1 MIVKVYKCNHHTYV
15 AIVNEDQIPVS
26 HYISNYLNIDMKTA
40 SFNSKIT
47 YAYELKYIINF
58 FHSLSPPVNLIE
70 RIISR
75 ELLTR
80 REIDIFLNK
89 ATKLSTE
96 KKLTICMKRVSSKK
110 VKNLIHMANY
120 RNNLLKP
127 DSTKKRI
134 NRLIHF
140 IDRTIKRVHIDY
152 SDYEKIEKK
161 WEVLK
166 EYLSNGN
173 NNFKKTNSK
182 VRSNQKIISDDK
194 FKELIYLIQPH
205 TQNNPFKHSKFRNF
219 LIISLL
225 IETGI
230 RRGACANI
238 KISDLKMYGTFDE
251 IKITREHDN
260 ETDNRLFKARQKTR
274 EHSIYITQ
282 NLMKD
287 IKYYITKVREKIP
300 NAEKHNFLFVTEMN
314 TKNTIGS
321 PLSLQSYN
329 KIFNKISI
337 SLNIH
342 ITPHTLRHKWNELF
356 EDTIN
361 NTEATNIDKESI
373 RNFLMGWNPDSK
385 MGNIYNEYSLQ
396 KKTQEV
402 MKKIQ
407 EEITSNINR

>member
-1 MIVKVYKCNHHTYV
+1 MIVKVYKCNHQTYV

-26 HYISNYLNIDMKTA
+26 HYISNYLNIDMKTT

-58 FHSLSPPVNLIE
+58 FYSQSPPINLIE
-70 RIISR
+70 RIVSR

-80 REIDIFLNK
+80 REIDVFLNK
-89 ATKLSTE
+89 VTKASTE
-96 KKLTICMKRVSSKK
+96 KKPTIDMKRVSSKK
-110 VKNLIHMANY
+110 VENLIHMANY
-120 RNNLLKP
+120 RYNLLNP
-127 DSTKKRI
+127 DSAKKRI

-140 IDRTIKRVHIDY
+140 IDRIIKRVNIDY
-152 SDYEKIEKK
+152 SDYEKIDKK

-182 VRSNQKIISDDK
+182 VRSNKQVISDNK
-194 FKELIYLIQPH
+194 FKELINLIQPYSKK
-205 TQNNPFKHSKFRNF
+205 NPFKHSKFRNF

-251 IKITREHDN
+251 IKITRDHDN
-260 ETDNRLFKARQKTR
+260 ETDDRLFKGRQKTR
-274 EHSIYITQ
+274 EHSVYVTQ
-282 NLMKD
+282 KLMKC
-287 IKYYITKVREKIP
+287 IKYYITKIREKYP

-329 KIFNKISI
+329 KIFNKLSV

-356 EDTIN
+356 EDMIN

-385 MGNIYNEYSLQ
+385 MGNTYNEYSLQ
-396 KKTQEV
+396 KKTQEI

-407 EEITSNINR
+407 EEIKLNIDR

>member
-1 MIVKVYKCNHHTYV
+1 MIVKVYKCNHQTYV
-15 AIVNEDQIPVS
+15 AIVNENQIPVS
-26 HYISNYLNIDMKTA
+26 HYISNYLNIDMKTT

-58 FHSLSPPVNLIE
+58 FHSQSPPINLIE
-70 RIISR
+70 RIVSR

-89 ATKLSTE
+89 VTKASTE
-96 KKLTICMKRVSSKK
+96 KNPTIDIKRLSSKK
-110 VKNLIHMANY
+110 VENLIHMANY
-120 RNNLLKP
+120 RYNLLNP
-127 DSTKKRI
+127 DSAKKRI

-140 IDRTIKRVHIDY
+140 IDRTIKRVNIDY
-152 SDYEKIEKK
+152 SDYEKIDKK
-161 WEVLK
+161 WGMLK
-166 EYLSNGN
+166 EYLSSSN
-173 NNFKKTNSK
+173 NNLKKNSK
-182 VRSNQKIISDDK
+182 VRSNKQVISD
-194 FKELIYLIQPH
+194 
-205 TQNNPFKHSKFRNF
+205 SKFRNF

-251 IKITREHDN
+251 IKITRDHDN
-260 ETDNRLFKARQKTR
+260 ETDDRLFKGRQKTR
-274 EHSIYITQ
+274 EHSVYVTPK
-282 NLMKD
+282 LMKD
-287 IKYYITKVREKIP
+287 IKYYITKIRKKHP
-300 NAEKHNFLFVTEMN
+300 NTEKHNFLFVTEMN

-329 KIFNKISI
+329 KIFNKLSV

-356 EDTIN
+356 EDIIN
-361 NTEATNIDKESI
+361 STEATNIDKESI

-385 MGNIYNEYSLQ
+385 MGNTYNEYSLQ
-396 KKTQEV
+396 KKIQEI

-407 EEITSNINR
+407 EEITSNIER